1 MVFKR
6 FTTIADIPGGN
17 LRVNRIHCMSSP
29 VADVGVSRR
38 PSLFVK
44 LLVGILASVA
54 LFAVYNTLSADEVA
68 SAFS

>member
-6 FTTIADIPGGN
+6 FIFSPHIPGGN
-17 LRVNRIHCMSSP
+17 LRVRMMASP